1 MPRSVREILSEAQR
15 VGALGARPI
24 DEVIDHAMAFVHA
37 LPSGIL
43 RVVDLGSGAGIP
55 GLIIGEARPEVQ
67 LTLVDR
73 RAKRTDAL
81 ERAIRALGWED
92 RARVICGDV
101 ATLAKKPE
109 WQDGFDAVVSRGFG
123 PHETTLRLSAALAAP
138 HGVVVLTEP
147 PEGTPNR
154 WRQELVD
161 ELQVVGPE
169 KLPFVVRFKKTER

>member
-1 MPRSVREILSEAQR
+1 
-15 VGALGARPI
+15 
-24 DEVIDHAMAFVHA
+24 
-37 LPSGIL
+37 
-43 RVVDLGSGAGIP
+43 
-55 GLIIGEARPEVQ
+55 
-67 LTLVDR
+67 
-73 RAKRTDAL
+73 
-81 ERAIRALGWED
+81 
-92 RARVICGDV
+92 VICGDV

-161 ELQVVGPE
+161 ELQLVGPE